1 MQVNSRGNSP
11 IALHILL
18 IQHKTLDSPA
28 DFFFFPPN
36 WRLNLSVKDKKKTKT
51 NQFFKHVFTSSICYE
66 YYDKLQASKVINQR
80 W

>member
-18 IQHKTLDSPA
+18 IQRKTLDSPA
-28 DFFFFPPN
+28 DFFFPPN
-36 WRLNLSVKDKKKTKT
+36 WRLNLSVKDKKKKKP

>member
-36 WRLNLSVKDKKKTKT
+36 WRLNLSVKDK
-51 NQFFKHVFTSSICYE
+51 FFKHVFTSSICYE